1 MEQSDFTNFDFIN
14 RANAEYIDLL
24 YQRYQT
30 DPRSVDAYW
39 RAFFAGFE
47 AGGGRQIVSQTGDLG
62 PSGYEDLVHAYREL
76 GHFVAKLDPLGHN
89 RPAHPLLDLSE
100 FGLTLNDL
108 DRQVGSGTFLGPTD
122 GTLRDLIEKLRA
134 TYCGTIGV
142 EFMEI
147 SDKAQR
153 EWLIQ
158 RMEPTL
164 NRPPVSREEAKAILY
179 QIVAAQGFEEYC
191 GIKFQGKKRFSI
203 EGGEAVVPLMNAL
216 IDGGV
221 GLGVDEMVIGM
232 AHRGRLNVLSHVLNK
247 PYETIFAEFMEKG
260 AKDM

>member
-39 RAFFAGFE
+39 RAFFRGVRG
-47 AGGGRQIVSQTGDLG
+47 GGGRQIVRTTGPRAQRIRRPGSRLPRVG
-62 PSGYEDLVHAYREL
+62 ALRG
-76 GHFVAKLDPLGHN
+76 KLDPLGHN

-164 NRPPVSREEAKAILY
+164 NRPPVSREEAKSILY

-203 EGGEAVVPLMNAL
+203 EGG
-216 IDGGV
+216 
-221 GLGVDEMVIGM
+221 
-232 AHRGRLNVLSHVLNK
+232 RR
-247 PYETIFAEFMEKG
+247 
-260 AKDM
+260 

>member
-1 MEQSDFTNFDFIN
+1 MSQFDFTNFDFIN
-14 RANAEYIDLL
+14 RANAEYIDQLF
-24 YQRYQT
+24 QRYQA
-30 DPRSVDAYW
+30 DPRSVESHW

-47 AGGGRQIVSQTGDLG
+47 AGGGRQIVSTTGPAA

-89 RPAHPLLDLSE
+89 RPGHPLLDLSE

-108 DRQVGSGTFLGPTD
+108 DRQVGNGTFLGPTD

-164 NRPPVSREEAKAILY
+164 NRPPVTREEAKAILY
-179 QIVAAQGFEEYC
+179 QIVAVQGFEEYC
-191 GIKFQGKKRFSI
+191 GLKFQGKKRFSI
-203 EGGEAVVPLMNAL
+203 EGGEAIVPLINAL
-216 IDGGV
+216 VESGV
-221 GLGVDEMVIGM
+221 NLGVE
-232 AHRGRLNVLSHVLNK
+232 
-247 PYETIFAEFMEKG
+247 
-260 AKDM
+260 